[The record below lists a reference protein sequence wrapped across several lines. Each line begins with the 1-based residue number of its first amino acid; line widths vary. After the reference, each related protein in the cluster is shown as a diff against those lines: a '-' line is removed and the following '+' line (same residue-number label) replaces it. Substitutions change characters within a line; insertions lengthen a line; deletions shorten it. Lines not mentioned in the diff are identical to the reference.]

1 MPKSRGNAKRIAFA
15 PRRGTIM
22 QYLLLAVTTVC
33 LSAQQL
39 IQKRYNQKTENPNQ
53 FLFLAFTALAATAF
67 FIAASLFRLSFD
79 PAVLPYSLGFA
90 AAYIAATVGLIYAL
104 KLGSMA
110 ITALVNS
117 YSLLI
122 PTFYGII
129 FLRESAKVAGIIGI
143 TLLLVSLFL
152 LGAKKERATGGVKW
166 LVFLVVAFVGNGM
179 CSTVQK
185 IQQTSMDG
193 AYKNEFM
200 IFALIAA
207 FAVFTGLALAR
218 GDMKNNLTPCAGFGS
233 LNGVFNGAV
242 NFLVLILTGLI
253 PNSVLFPCISAGSI
267 VLSLFTA
274 LFLFKEKLSA
284 FQIVGYALGL
294 ASVILLNI

>member
-1 MPKSRGNAKRIAFA
+1 
-15 PRRGTIM
+15 M

-39 IQKRYNQKTENPNQ
+39 IQKRYNQKAENPNQ
-53 FLFLAFTALAATAF
+53 FLFLAFTALAATVF

-129 FLRESAKVAGIIGI
+129 FLRESVKIAGIIGI
-143 TLLLVSLFL
+143 ALLLVSLFL

-185 IQQTSMDG
+185 IQQINMDG
-193 AYKNEFM
+193 AYKSEFM

-207 FAVFTGLALAR
+207 FVVFAGFALAR
-218 GDMKNNLTPCAGFGS
+218 GNVKNNLTPCAGFGS

-253 PNSVLFPCISAGSI
+253 PNSVLFPCISAGGI

-284 FQIVGYALGL
+284 FQIVGYVLGL

>member
-1 MPKSRGNAKRIAFA
+1 
-15 PRRGTIM
+15 M

-53 FLFLAFTALAATAF
+53 FLFLAFTALAATVF

-129 FLRESAKVAGIIGI
+129 FLRESVKVAGIIGI
-143 TLLLVSLFL
+143 ALLLVSLFL

-185 IQQTSMDG
+185 IQQINMDG
-193 AYKNEFM
+193 AYKSEFM

-207 FAVFTGLALAR
+207 FVVFAGFAFAR
-218 GDMKNNLTPCAGFGS
+218 GNVKNNLPPCAGFGS

-253 PNSVLFPCISAGSI
+253 PNSVLFPCISAGGI

-284 FQIVGYALGL
+284 FQIVGYVLGL

>member
-1 MPKSRGNAKRIAFA
+1 
-15 PRRGTIM
+15 M

-39 IQKRYNQKTENPNQ
+39 IQKRYNQKTENPNR
-53 FLFLAFTALAATAF
+53 FLFLAFTALAATVF

-90 AAYIAATVGLIYAL
+90 TAYIAATVGLIYAL

-122 PTFYGII
+122 PMFYGII
-129 FLRESAKVAGIIGI
+129 FLRESVKVAGIIGI
-143 TLLLVSLFL
+143 ALLLVSLFL
-152 LGAKKERATGGVKW
+152 LGVKKERATGGVKW

-185 IQQTSMDG
+185 IQQINMDG
-193 AYKNEFM
+193 AYKSEFM
-200 IFALIAA
+200 IFSLIAA
-207 FAVFTGLALAR
+207 FVVFAGFAFAR
-218 GDMKNNLTPCAGFGS
+218 GNVKNNLPPCAGFGS

-253 PNSVLFPCISAGSI
+253 PNSVLFPCISAGGI

-284 FQIVGYALGL
+284 FQIVGYVLGL

>member
-1 MPKSRGNAKRIAFA
+1 
-15 PRRGTIM
+15 M
-22 QYLLLAVTTVC
+22 QYLLLALTTVC

-39 IQKRYNQKTENPNQ
+39 IQKRYNQKAENPNQ
-53 FLFLAFTALAATAF
+53 FLFLAFTALAATVF

-129 FLRESAKVAGIIGI
+129 FLRESVKVAGIIGI
-143 TLLLVSLFL
+143 ALLLVSLFL

-185 IQQTSMDG
+185 IQQINMDG
-193 AYKNEFM
+193 AYKSEFM

-207 FAVFTGLALAR
+207 FVVFAGFAFAR
-218 GDMKNNLTPCAGFGS
+218 GNVKNNLPPCAGFGS

-253 PNSVLFPCISAGSI
+253 PNSVLFPCISAGGI

-294 ASVILLNI
+294 TSVILLNI

>member
-1 MPKSRGNAKRIAFA
+1 
-15 PRRGTIM
+15 M

-53 FLFLAFTALAATAF
+53 FLFLAFTALAATVF

-90 AAYIAATVGLIYAL
+90 TAYIAATVGLIYAL

-129 FLRESAKVAGIIGI
+129 FLRESVKVAGIIGI
-143 TLLLVSLFL
+143 ALLLVSLFL
-152 LGAKKERATGGVKW
+152 LGAKKRTRDGRRKVARIPHRGVCWQRHVFDRAENSANKHGRR
-166 LVFLVVAFVGNGM
+166 
-179 CSTVQK
+179 VQK
-185 IQQTSMDG
+185 RVYDFRFDRGVRRVRGVSARSRQRKKQPSAVRRVRLAQRRFQRRGQLPRADPDR
-193 AYKNEFM
+193 AYPE
-200 IFALIAA
+200 L
-207 FAVFTGLALAR
+207 
-218 GDMKNNLTPCAGFGS
+218 GS
-233 LNGVFNGAV
+233 LPMYFRGRHSSQPFHCAV
-242 NFLVLILTGLI
+242 PL
-253 PNSVLFPCISAGSI
+253 
-267 VLSLFTA
+267 
-274 LFLFKEKLSA
+274 
-284 FQIVGYALGL
+284 
-294 ASVILLNI
+294 

>member
-1 MPKSRGNAKRIAFA
+1 
-15 PRRGTIM
+15 M
-22 QYLLLAVTTVC
+22 QYLLLALTTVC

-39 IQKRYNQKTENPNQ
+39 IQKRYNQKTENPNR
-53 FLFLAFTALAATAF
+53 FLFLAFTALAATVF
-67 FIAASLFRLSFD
+67 FIVASLFRLSFD

-90 AAYIAATVGLIYAL
+90 TAYIAATVGIIYAL

-129 FLRESAKVAGIIGI
+129 FLRESVKVAGIIGI
-143 TLLLVSLFL
+143 ALLLVSLFL

-166 LVFLVVAFVGNGM
+166 LVFLIVAFVGNGM

-185 IQQTSMDG
+185 IQQINMDG
-193 AYKNEFM
+193 AYKSEFM

-207 FAVFTGLALAR
+207 FVVFAGFAFAR
-218 GDMKNNLTPCAGFGS
+218 GNVKNNLPPCAGFGS

-253 PNSVLFPCISAGSI
+253 PNSVLFPCISAGGI

-284 FQIVGYALGL
+284 FQIVGYVLGL

>member
-1 MPKSRGNAKRIAFA
+1 
-15 PRRGTIM
+15 M
-22 QYLLLAVTTVC
+22 QYLLLALTTVC

-53 FLFLAFTALAATAF
+53 FLFLAFTALAATVF
-67 FIAASLFRLSFD
+67 FIAASLFRLTFD

-90 AAYIAATVGLIYAL
+90 TAYIAATVGLIYAL

-129 FLRESAKVAGIIGI
+129 FLRESVKVAGIIGI
-143 TLLLVSLFL
+143 ALLLVSLFL

-185 IQQTSMDG
+185 IQQINMDG
-193 AYKNEFM
+193 AYKSEFM

-207 FAVFTGLALAR
+207 FVVFAGFAFAR
-218 GDMKNNLTPCAGFGS
+218 GNVKNNLPPCAGFGS
-233 LNGVFNGAV
+233 LNGVFNGVV

-253 PNSVLFPCISAGSI
+253 PNSILFPCISAGGI

-284 FQIVGYALGL
+284 FQIVGYVLGL

>member
-1 MPKSRGNAKRIAFA
+1 
-15 PRRGTIM
+15 M
-22 QYLLLAVTTVC
+22 QYLLLALTTMC

-53 FLFLAFTALAATAF
+53 FLFLAFTALAATVF

-129 FLRESAKVAGIIGI
+129 FLRESVKVAGIIGI
-143 TLLLVSLFL
+143 ALLLVSLFL

-185 IQQTSMDG
+185 IQQINMDG
-193 AYKNEFM
+193 AYKSEFM

-207 FAVFTGLALAR
+207 FVVFAGFALAR
-218 GDMKNNLTPCAGFGS
+218 GNVKNNLPPCAGFGS

-242 NFLVLILTGLI
+242 NFIVLILTGLI
-253 PNSVLFPCISAGSI
+253 PNSVLFPCISAGGI

-284 FQIVGYALGL
+284 FQIVGYVLGL

>member
-1 MPKSRGNAKRIAFA
+1 
-15 PRRGTIM
+15 M
-22 QYLLLAVTTVC
+22 QYLLLALTTVC

-39 IQKRYNQKTENPNQ
+39 IQKRYNQKTENPNR
-53 FLFLAFTALAATAF
+53 FLFLAFTALAATVF

-90 AAYIAATVGLIYAL
+90 TAYIAATVGLIYAL

-129 FLRESAKVAGIIGI
+129 FLRESVKVAGIIGI
-143 TLLLVSLFL
+143 ALLLVSLFL

-166 LVFLVVAFVGNGM
+166 LVFLIVAFVGNGM

-185 IQQTSMDG
+185 IQQINMDG
-193 AYKNEFM
+193 AYKSEFM

-207 FAVFTGLALAR
+207 FVVFAGFAFAR
-218 GDMKNNLTPCAGFGS
+218 GNVKNNLPPCAGFGS

-253 PNSVLFPCISAGSI
+253 PNSVLFPCISAGGI

-284 FQIVGYALGL
+284 FQIVGYVLGL